1 MKGIIASD
9 IDGTLMRED
18 APVLT
23 APLFDEIRRLQAEG
37 WVFTTASG
45 RQYNSLRRIFEPVAG
60 EITYIC
66 SNGAVV
72 FDGGGRVLGKT
83 ALPRTQAVELAHD
96 ILALPDCEVLISGQD
111 MNYVIPKRQF
121 ILDLMRGVKRNDVT
135 VIDRPEDTPEDIIK
149 VSAYVYTGAAA
160 FPHELEEKWAK
171 FNPAIA
177 GKCWVDYTLANKGTG
192 LVQLCRTL
200 GVDLKDTVAFGD
212 NYNDVPILSL
222 AGTSYIMSTAGPAL
236 LERFPNHCDDVLEVL
251 RTL

>member
-18 APVLT
+18 SPTLT
-23 APLFDEIRRLQAEG
+23 APLFDEIRRLQSEG
-37 WVFTTASG
+37 WVFTTSSG
-45 RQYNSLRRIFEPVAG
+45 RQYNSLQRLFEPIAE

-72 FDGGGRVLGKT
+72 FDGRGRVLGKT
-83 ALPRTQAVELAHD
+83 VLPRAQAEELAHD
-96 ILALPDCEVLISGQD
+96 ILAIPDCEVLISGQD

-121 ILDLMRGVKRNDVT
+121 ILDLMQNVKRNNVT
-135 VIDRPEDTPEDIIK
+135 VIDRPEDAPEDIIK
-149 VSAYVYTGAAA
+149 VSAYVYAGAAA

-171 FNPAIA
+171 YNPAVA
-177 GKCWVDYTLANKGTG
+177 GACWVDFTLADKGTG
-192 LVQLCRTL
+192 LVQLCQTL
-200 GVDLKDTVAFGD
+200 GVDLKDTIAFGD

-222 AGTSYIMSTAGPAL
+222 AGTSYIMSTAAPAL
-236 LERFPNHCDDVLEVL
+236 LERFPNHCTNVLEVL